1 MKATGRWGTCRRD
14 MRWISFVPL
23 LCGLA
28 VVAQGG
34 LNRRLAGQ
42 WGLVGTTLVNTLVV
56 LVVAL
61 GLYALTRTAP
71 ELLPQGFAGAG
82 NAAGMRGFSM
92 WHLLPGLCG
101 FLIVMGM
108 PMAIGRMGA
117 VQSVLLLIAAQLIA
131 SLIWDA
137 LVEGRP
143 ATLARVVGSAIAFA
157 GAAIVV
163 WKG

>member
-1 MKATGRWGTCRRD
+1 

-34 LNRRLAGQ
+34 INRRLAGQ
-42 WGLVGTTLVNTLVV
+42 WGLVGTALVNTLVV

-71 ELLPQGFAGAG
+71 ELLPQSFVGTG
-82 NAAGMRGFSM
+82 NGGGSRGFSL
-92 WHLLPGLCG
+92 WYLLPGLCG
-101 FLIVMGM
+101 VLIVLGM
-108 PMAIGRMGA
+108 PWAIGRMGA
-117 VQSVLLLIAAQLIA
+117 VQSALLVIAAQLLA
-131 SLIWDA
+131 SLVWDA
-137 LVEGRP
+137 MVEGRP
-143 ATLARVVGSAIAFA
+143 ATLARVVGSAIAFL